1 MNLPAGRSLAG
12 RDHCADPRVKSRV
25 TRACNDGLLRD
36 SLARELRG
44 LMQKR
49 GLGQIAA
56 AAEIGIPQPAL
67 CTALTGVRSRYSWAN
82 ILKMLVLLGADV
94 NISVKTGKK
103 RPGRFTLEI
112 ATSGKPQV
120 IELVMPEN
128 GHEAG
133 GITASPGPAG
143 AVR

>member
-1 MNLPAGRSLAG
+1 MILPAGRSRAG

-25 TRACNDGLLRD
+25 TRGCNDGLLRD

-44 LMQKR
+44 LMQER
-49 GLGQIAA
+49 GLSQVAA

-82 ILKMLVLLGADV
+82 VLKMLVLLGADV
-94 NISVKTGKK
+94 KISIKMREKK

-112 ATSGKPQV
+112 ATSDKSEL
-120 IELVMPEN
+120 IALVMPAPI
-128 GHEAG
+128 H
-133 GITASPGPAG
+133 PP
-143 AVR
+143 

>member
-1 MNLPAGRSLAG
+1 MILPAGRSRAS

-49 GLGQIAA
+49 GLSQVAA
-56 AAEIGIPQPAL
+56 AEEIGIPQLAL

-82 ILKMLVLLGADV
+82 VLKMVLLGADV
-94 NISVKTGKK
+94 NISVKT
-103 RPGRFTLEI
+103 
-112 ATSGKPQV
+112 
-120 IELVMPEN
+120 
-128 GHEAG
+128 
-133 GITASPGPAG
+133 
-143 AVR
+143 